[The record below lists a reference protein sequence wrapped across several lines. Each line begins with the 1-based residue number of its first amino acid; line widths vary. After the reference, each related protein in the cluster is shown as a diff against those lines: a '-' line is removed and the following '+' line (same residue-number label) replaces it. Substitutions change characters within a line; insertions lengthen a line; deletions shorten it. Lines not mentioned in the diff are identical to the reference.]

1 MQVYQKNSGYRRTK
15 MTNKIIEELEK
26 KITPKKDVPV
36 FWPGDEITVH
46 IKLKEGDKERIQTF
60 NGICIGRQGRGMR
73 ETFTVRKVSYGEG
86 VERTF
91 PLYSPGVAKI
101 EVNSTRADNKLSSRA
116 KMYYLKKR
124 DNQK

>member
-1 MQVYQKNSGYRRTK
+1 

-26 KITPKKDVPV
+26 KITPEKKDIPD

-46 IKLKEGDKERIQTF
+46 MKLKEGDKERIQTF
-60 NGICIGRQGRGMR
+60 SGICIGRQGRGMK

-86 VERTF
+86 VERIF
-91 PLYSPGVAKI
+91 PLYSPSVAKI
-101 EVNSTRADNKLSSRA
+101 EVNSSRAENKLSPRA